1 MNVSEPLSGSSS
13 SREQKPAQSG
23 RNSMIGT
30 IQRIMTML
38 IRTWKHQI
46 IFLMTFLLKA
56 ITSDYCWCGY
66 WTLLI
71 LDWVSMF
78 SHPDLPYPFLSLWLL
93 WNFCLWIRIWIC
105 CYLFYCIST
114 LLQLSILF
122 LILIQISELKIFSHE
137 WMEWSTKKWL
147 GLLRNVLWTKK

>member
-1 MNVSEPLSGSSS
+1 MTDILTENSPLPLFSLRYPNRIFYIYWYYITMIVSEPLSGSSS

-23 RNSMIGT
+23 RNSMIWT
-30 IQRIMTML
+30 IQRIWTML
-38 IRTWKHQI
+38 MRTWKHQI

-56 ITSDYCWCGY
+56 ITSDYRWCGY

-93 WNFCLWIRIWIC
+93 WNFCLWIR
-105 CYLFYCIST
+105 S
-114 LLQLSILF
+114 
-122 LILIQISELKIFSHE
+122 
-137 WMEWSTKKWL
+137 
-147 GLLRNVLWTKK
+147 